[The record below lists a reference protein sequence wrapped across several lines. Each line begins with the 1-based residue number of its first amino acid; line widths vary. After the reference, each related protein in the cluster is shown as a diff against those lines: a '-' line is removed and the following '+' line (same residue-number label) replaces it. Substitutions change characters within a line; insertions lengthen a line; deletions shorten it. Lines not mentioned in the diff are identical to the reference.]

1 MNVFNCIIVDDDEM
15 DRLLVTAY
23 AKRFATLNIVGVFDS
38 AKSALAFLENN
49 TIDIAFLDIELEN
62 ENGIE
67 LRKKAMNIPACVFIS
82 SHSEL
87 AADTFM
93 IDTIDFVVKPY
104 NFERFT
110 NAVSRVQ
117 EYIEMRH
124 KAALFETS
132 VGGDA
137 VYLKVGTEQ
146 VKIKMHDILY
156 LEALRNHTI
165 VVTEQ
170 KRYCVLSFLS
180 ELLQDSVFRSFVRIH
195 RSYAVQK
202 NFISKINTHEVL
214 MNNNDKIPVSRTY
227 KDNLMLV
234 L

>member
-1 MNVFNCIIVDDDEM
+1 MNIYNCIIVDDDEM

-23 AKRFATLNIVGVFDS
+23 AKRFDMLNIVGIFDS
-38 AKSALAFLENN
+38 AKSALDFLDKN
-49 TIDIAFLDIELEN
+49 TVDIAFLDIELEN
-62 ENGIE
+62 ESGIE

-87 AADTFM
+87 AADTFL

-117 EYIEMRH
+117 EYMEMRH

-170 KRYCVLSFLS
+170 KRYCVFSYLS
-180 ELLQDSVFRSFVRIH
+180 ELLQESVFGSFVRVH

>member
-1 MNVFNCIIVDDDEM
+1 MNIYNCIIVDDDEM

-23 AKRFATLNIVGVFDS
+23 AKRFDMLNIVGIFDS
-38 AKSALAFLENN
+38 AKSALDFLDKN
-49 TIDIAFLDIELEN
+49 TVDIAFLDIELEN
-62 ENGIE
+62 ESGIE

-87 AADTFM
+87 AADTFL

-117 EYIEMRH
+117 EYMEMRH

-170 KRYCVLSFLS
+170 KRYCVFSYLS
-180 ELLQDSVFRSFVRIH
+180 ELLQESVFGSFVRVH

-227 KDNLMLV
+227 KDNLLVML
-234 L
+234 

>member
-15 DRLLVTAY
+15 DKLLVTAY
-23 AKRFATLNIVGVFDS
+23 AKRFVTLNIVGIFDS
-38 AKSALAFLENN
+38 AKTALDFLEKN
-49 TIDIAFLDIELEN
+49 TVDIAFLDIELEN

-67 LRKKAMNIPACVFIS
+67 LRRKAMNIPACVFIS

-87 AADTFM
+87 AAETFLVDTL
-93 IDTIDFVVKPY
+93 DFIVKPY
-104 NFERFT
+104 NFPRFEQAMT
-110 NAVSRVQ
+110 RVQ
-117 EYIEMRH
+117 EYMEVRH

-180 ELLQDSVFRSFVRIH
+180 ELLQETGFGSFVRIH

-227 KDNLMLV
+227 KDNLMLM

>member
-1 MNVFNCIIVDDDEM
+1 MNIYNCIIVDDDEM

-23 AKRFATLNIVGVFDS
+23 AKRFDMLNIVGIFDS
-38 AKSALAFLENN
+38 AKSALDFLDKN
-49 TIDIAFLDIELEN
+49 TVDIAFLDIELEN
-62 ENGIE
+62 ESGIE

-87 AADTFM
+87 AADTFL

-117 EYIEMRH
+117 EYMEMRH

-165 VVTEQ
+165 VVTKQ
-170 KRYCVLSFLS
+170 KRYCVFSYLS
-180 ELLQDSVFRSFVRIH
+180 ELLQESVFGSFVRVH

-227 KDNLMLV
+227 KDNLLVML
-234 L
+234 